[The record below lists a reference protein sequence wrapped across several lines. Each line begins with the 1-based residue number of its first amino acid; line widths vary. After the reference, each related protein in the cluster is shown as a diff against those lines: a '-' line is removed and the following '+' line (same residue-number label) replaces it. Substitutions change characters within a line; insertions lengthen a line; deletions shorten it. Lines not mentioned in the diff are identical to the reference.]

1 MTRVYITNLGKYNE
15 GKLVGEWVE
24 LPVSEIELTEVF
36 KRIGISD
43 EPDNNGN
50 YYEEYFITDFETD
63 MPFEI
68 GEYENIDSLNEN
80 VEAWE
85 MLSDYEKDIA
95 TAYVIYNGAS
105 CDLEEAIEHCNDGS
119 IYYKCYNEEDVAMEY
134 VEECGILSNVPDIL
148 KNYFDYKAYGRDL
161 FNEGKF
167 VEIEFGKYVEI
178 Y

>member
-24 LPVSEIELTEVF
+24 LPVSETELNEVF

-119 IYYKCYNEEDVAMEY
+119 IYYNCYNEEDVAMVY

-161 FNEGKF
+161 FIEGKF